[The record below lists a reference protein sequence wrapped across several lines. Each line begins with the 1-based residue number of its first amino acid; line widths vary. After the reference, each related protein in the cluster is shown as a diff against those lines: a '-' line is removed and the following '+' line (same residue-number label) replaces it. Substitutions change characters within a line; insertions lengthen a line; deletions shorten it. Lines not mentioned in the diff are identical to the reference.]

1 MELGIDSQPSDW
13 KAELALNL
21 GRNVNYRRLVI
32 VLFVLAPIPWVA
44 GCSGDS
50 GPSQAEIQA
59 QEAAQQAAADAA
71 VAQAEVEALREQLD
85 EQAKAAEST
94 LDSPQETTNGG
105 GGGPGAS
112 PSEPP
117 KVVGLTLPAA
127 KRLLK
132 EAGFRANPR
141 NTDTTF
147 GILIPENFTVCKQD
161 PPRGDLVPLLA
172 QKYGC

>member
-1 MELGIDSQPSDW
+1 MS
-13 KAELALNL
+13 
-21 GRNVNYRRLVI
+21 YRRLAI
-32 VLFVLAPIPWVA
+32 LFIVLAPLPWVI

-71 VAQAEVEALREQLD
+71 VAQAEVEALREQLN
-85 EQAKAAEST
+85 EQADATASAP
-94 LDSPQETTNGG
+94 DSAQGTGDPDSGEA
-105 GGGPGAS
+105 GATS
-112 PSEPP
+112 SEPP

-127 KRLLK
+127 RRLLK